1 MFIVIIISALAL
13 WGAAATISE
22 LRRDGFRPARTDWTR
37 VRENDRSLA
46 QAGSGS
52 SR

>member
-13 WGAAATISE
+13 WGVAATITE
-22 LRRDGFRPARTDWTR
+22 LRRDGFRATPTDWTR
-37 VRENDRSLA
+37 VAETDRALP
-46 QAGSGS
+46 